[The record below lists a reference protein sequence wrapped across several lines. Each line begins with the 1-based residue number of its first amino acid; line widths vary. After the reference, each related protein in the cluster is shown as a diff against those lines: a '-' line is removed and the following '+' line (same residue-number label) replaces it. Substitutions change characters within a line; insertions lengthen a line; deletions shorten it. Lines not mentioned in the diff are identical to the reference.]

1 MPSHAVSNWLH
12 PKSKDMLECYMEFLA
27 ETEFSLGV
35 LARLSLVGRGNVLS
49 IMLLSTSDNLVML
62 NSSRSHHTAFQ
73 ESV

>member
-1 MPSHAVSNWLH
+1 
-12 PKSKDMLECYMEFLA
+12 MEFLA